1 MRILLLLFAS
11 SLILSCSSN
20 SGSQPPQ
27 SSSDID
33 LNEFYAFYHNFHI
46 DSAFQMAHIN
56 FPLQGLPANAD
67 SHTIA
72 SGNFLWQEDEWRL
85 HRPVDYENSEYQ
97 REIIPLSEDV
107 VVEKITHRN
116 GQTGMLRRFARMGD
130 DWYLIY
136 FADLNR
142 IKRN

>member
-1 MRILLLLFAS
+1 MRILLISLSATLL
-11 SLILSCSSN
+11 LSCSP
-20 SGSQPPQ
+20 GAGKKETPPD
-27 SSSDID
+27 SDID
-33 LNEFYAFYHNFHI
+33 LVDFYAFYQSFHI

-56 FPLQGLPANAD
+56 FPLKGLPANAD
-67 SHTIA
+67 SLTIA
-72 SGNFLWQEDEWRL
+72 RGDFLWQEDEWRL

-97 REIIPLSEDV
+97 REIIPLSEDI

-116 GQTGMLRRFARMGD
+116 GQTGMLRRFARIGD

-142 IKRN
+142 IAR

>member
-20 SGSQPPQ
+20 SGSKPPE

-33 LNEFYAFYHNFHI
+33 LAGFYTFYQSFHI

-56 FPLQGLPANAD
+56 FPLKGLPANAD
-67 SHTIA
+67 SLTIA
-72 SGNFLWQEDEWRL
+72 RGDFLWQEDEWRL

-97 REIIPLSEDV
+97 REIIPLSEDI

-116 GQTGMLRRFARMGD
+116 GQTGMLRRFARIGD

-142 IKRN
+142 IAR

>member
-1 MRILLLLFAS
+1 MRTFIISLSATLL
-11 SLILSCSSN
+11 LSCSP
-20 SGSQPPQ
+20 GAGRQETPPA
-27 SSSDID
+27 SDID
-33 LNEFYAFYHNFHI
+33 LADFYAFYQSFHI

-67 SHTIA
+67 SLTIA
-72 SGNFLWQEDEWRL
+72 QRNFLWQEDEWRL
-85 HRPVDYENSEYQ
+85 HRPVDYENSDYQ